1 MVARAYPLAQRKT
14 LPDSEVHH
22 SYQVSFPPGLK
33 PPGHGMYYEV
43 PFSDPPV
50 KLKFQYWKLNPD
62 RNETEVGECF
72 QEATRECSD
81 RAKRSTK
88 MIKRGWESG
97 TIILGIVPWK
107 GGRCLRN
114 LRPLI

>member
-14 LPDSEVHH
+14 LPDPEVHH
-22 SYQVSFPPGLK
+22 SYQLSFPPGLK

-72 QEATRECSD
+72 QEAIRECSD

-107 GGRCLRN
+107 RGRCLQN
-114 LRPLI
+114 LPPLI